1 MLWNIGSFT
10 DGMRKSDE
18 AYQTKRQKNLAFY
31 REWRQL
37 FPEAPIADHQNV
49 VDTLAG
55 GSSYLKQQ
63 LPSTDALRSYA
74 TERDRL
80 REIRDKELEFKHL
93 NSKLSAYDTLRKQ
106 VKDKIGIEGN
116 FADMVK
122 TVEGLYPEGS
132 AGASI
137 ASDLMKT
144 FEPEFKAVQQD
155 KKFKMAERLAKA
167 AKDTGE
173 GDLKMVAASVG
184 LQPTAD
190 VLKLAEAINK
200 NTYKKDREK
209 GLRDVSNWARTNPT
223 IQFLMNRGGKKDL
236 QQVQDLIAGEARN
249 YGLDKLNETELASLN
264 TNLKAYSAADAPRK
278 AQEVIDNVTQN
289 VDVMKNLRSFMVKQ
303 GGRPDLPPGSTFE
316 GALRDEIARYAS
328 PNLGVVA
335 KNLYVDAVYKQLTS
349 RSNLN
354 AARSNFIQNN
364 VPTIIAQNLKTPI
377 EIANAI
383 PGLDVVKNRT
393 LINELMIA
401 AKAKQAMAENE
412 KLIKINDDISKDK
425 DLQERLV
432 STDPNVRSMAINDIK
447 NRYKY
452 EGVGDKF
459 PEMEWTAKSL
469 IGGLSQIP
477 KNMNDEFQRIIGDDK
492 GTAVI
497 VAFLNDGH
505 TEAAK
510 ATVKNLIDTSKIS
523 SPDDLNNLTNK
534 ILQQMVAVS
543 GAKSLQTATTQKINY
558 RKAGTEYYDLERK
571 RLIEAAS
578 AAGEAFA
585 VSKGISTTDKA
596 PAIGV
601 ALKAVMA
608 SNDNLSGPY
617 ILTAIVEG
625 AWNLSGKNDTAFF
638 ENAQRLM
645 QQSADT
651 ILNAKNYSGG
661 RSNYV
666 STYVAQNTVD
676 PKSVDEVVKNLNDIE
691 AKLQALPDK
700 LTSVASNFHK
710 SKNGQW
716 VGTDDEQKYELFKK
730 QKLAPLVKDLIEIQK
745 LLVTDNVILG
755 SLPDDLGVQLK
766 ALIKQAAE
774 LSEEENRVSARLR
787 AEREFTQMMTNDLS
801 GVTGYRTPTTNALGY
816 VPSNIVGGQQ
826 VPPQ

>member
-37 FPEAPIADHQNV
+37 FPEAPVADHQNV
-49 VDTLAG
+49 IDTLAG

-63 LPSTDALRSYA
+63 LPSMDALRSYA

-364 VPTIIAQNLKTPI
+364 VPTIIAQNLKTPL

>member
-1 MLWNIGSFT
+1 MIWGIGKFT
-10 DGMRKSDE
+10 EGMQKSDE

-37 FPEAPIADHQNV
+37 FPDAPIADHQNV
-49 VDTLAG
+49 IDTLAG

-74 TERDRL
+74 TERDRQ
-80 REIRDKELEFKHL
+80 REIRDRQLEFQHL

-116 FADMVK
+116 FADLVK

-184 LQPTAD
+184 LKPTAD

-209 GLRDVSNWARTNPT
+209 GLREINNWARTNPT

-278 AQEVIDNVTQN
+278 AEEAIITVTQN
-289 VDVMKNLRSFMVKQ
+289 ADIMKNLRSFMIKQ

-328 PNLGVVA
+328 PNLPVAA
-335 KNLYVDAVYKQLTS
+335 KNFYVDAVYKQLTS

-364 VPTIIAQNLKTPI
+364 VPTIIAQNLKTAL

-383 PGLDVVKNRT
+383 PGLDVVKNRA
-393 LINELMIA
+393 LIDELMTA
-401 AKAKQAMAENE
+401 AKAQQAIKENE
-412 KLIKINDDISKDK
+412 KLIKINEDISKDS
-425 DLQERLV
+425 DLQERLK

-469 IGGLSQIP
+469 IAGLNQIP
-477 KNMNDEFQRIIGDDK
+477 KNMNDEFQRIIGDEK
-492 GTAVI
+492 ATAVI
-497 VAFLNDGH
+497 VALLSDGR

-510 ATVKNLIDTSKIS
+510 ANVKNLIDTSKIS

-608 SNDNLSGPY
+608 SNDNLSGRN
-617 ILTAIVEG
+617 ILTDIVQE
-625 AWNLSGKNDTAFF
+625 AWNLSGKDDTAFF

-645 QQSADT
+645 QEAADN
-651 ILNAKNYSGG
+651 ISGAKNYSGG
-661 RSNYV
+661 RSNFV

-676 PKSVDEVVKNLNDIE
+676 PKSVEEVVKNLNDIE

-700 LTSVASNFHK
+700 LTSVASNFHR
-710 SKNGQW
+710 SKDGQW
-716 VGTDDEQKYELFKK
+716 VGTDDEQKYELFKE
-730 QKLAPLVKDLIEIQK
+730 QKLTPLINDLIRIQK

-766 ALIKQAAE
+766 ALMKQAAE

-787 AEREFTQMMTNDLS
+787 AEREFTQMMSQDLS

-816 VPSNIVGGQQ
+816 VPSSVVGGQP